1 LTEPCDLTA
10 VEARTLI
17 GQKTLSPVELLES
30 CIARIEAVDHAVNA
44 MVARDFD
51 RARAQAKAAE
61 AAVARGEQL
70 PLLHGLPMGVK
81 DLEETEGLRTTSGS
95 PIFRDHVPAQD
106 DIHVAQLRKAGAIV
120 VGKTNVP
127 EFGAGANSRNT
138 VYGTTGNPFDTT
150 KNAAGSSGGSAVALA
165 TNMVP
170 IATGSD
176 TGGSLRNP
184 ASFNGV
190 VGFRCSQGLVPS
202 ARRPIGFST
211 NGVLGPMGRNVADT
225 ALMMAAMASDDSRD
239 PMATAVFGKKVHE
252 PTDFWPVKPID
263 LSALRAAFSVDL
275 GFSPV
280 ERIVADAFTDKTA
293 RFRGVFG
300 RSEDADPDMNGADR
314 AFEVG
319 RAVGFLG
326 RFRKWYAERPQD
338 LGPNIRANVEE
349 GMRYSLADWAEAHI
363 EQTRIYRAFQDFFT
377 RFDVLITPAITT
389 SPRSWRE
396 LYPAEIDGK
405 PTRTYFH
412 WLALAYGVTLTGHPA
427 IAIPCGLDRLG
438 MPFGLQVVGPRGGDA
453 FVLRV
458 AAALERRFAE
468 DQALARPVPD
478 IAKLKAAPPIAEMP
492 EFKGWG

>member
-1 LTEPCDLTA
+1 MTEPCDLTA
-10 VEARTLI
+10 VEARARI
-17 GQKTLSPVELLES
+17 GAKKLSPVELLES

-44 MVARDFD
+44 MPCRDD
-51 RARAQAKAAE
+51 EGARATAKQAE
-61 AAVARGEQL
+61 AAAMKGEAL
-70 PLLHGLPMGVK
+70 PLLHGLPLGVK
-81 DLEETEGLRTTSGS
+81 DLEETAGLRTTYGS
-95 PIFRDHVPAQD
+95 PILRDYVPEVD
-106 DIHVAQLRKAGAIV
+106 DIHIAQLRRMGAVI

-138 VYGTTGNPFDTT
+138 VYGTTGNPFDPT

-170 IATGSD
+170 ICTGSD

-184 ASFNGV
+184 AAFNGI

-202 ARRPIGFST
+202 AKRAVGFST

-225 ALMMAAMASDDSRD
+225 ALLMAAMASDDPRD
-239 PMATAVFGKKVHE
+239 PMATAVHGKTVHA
-252 PTDFWPVKPID
+252 PGDFWPVQPID
-263 LSALRAAFSVDL
+263 LASLRAAFSVDM
-275 GFSPV
+275 GFAPV
-280 ERIVADAFTDKTA
+280 EGIVRDAFADKTA
-293 RFRGVFG
+293 RFRKAFG
-300 RSEDADPDMNGADR
+300 TARDEDPDMKGADR
-314 AFEVG
+314 SFEVG

-326 RFRKWYAERPQD
+326 RYRTWYKERPQD

-349 GMRYSLADWAEAHI
+349 GMKYTLADWADAHI

-377 RFDVLITPAITT
+377 RHDVLITPAITI
-389 SPRSWRE
+389 SPRDWHE

-427 IAIPCGLDRLG
+427 IAIPCGTDRLG

-458 AAALERRFAE
+458 AAALEKLFEE
-468 DQALARPVPD
+468 DQALARPIPD
-478 IAKLKAAPPIAEMP
+478 IAKLKAARPIAEMP